1 MAEGEPGDEEI
12 LRRHMALFSRFPA
25 DIQTVILRF
34 VGLFLKGKRFE
45 GKNGL
50 EVTRLHHVLI
60 AGNAALVG
68 ATQRVSCFDSVR
80 WVLLY
85 PDLVHIDGEAFT
97 SSKVVLSWQCVLDES
112 MNPSLGANLVVHEF
126 AHVLD
131 YLLGVSH
138 STDNMVAAFEHCEE
152 VLVGEGETA
161 TLFRPEDI
169 ESPEEFFCA
178 ASELFFT
185 APVWLQQVYPG
196 LYGDLESLYG
206 LDMARYLPWEDGSPP
221 GSEEISE

>member
-1 MAEGEPGDEEI
+1 MIEGGLSDEQI
-12 LRRHMALFSRFPA
+12 LRRHMALFTRFPS
-25 DIQTVILRF
+25 DIQAVILRF
-34 VGLFLKGKRFE
+34 VALFLKGKRFE

-50 EVTRLHHVLI
+50 EITRLHQVLI

-80 WVLLY
+80 WLLLY
-85 PDLVHIDGEAFT
+85 PDLIHIDGEAFT
-97 SSKVVLSWQCVLDES
+97 ASKVVLSWECVLEES

-138 STDNMVAAFEHCEE
+138 STVSMVAAFEHCEE
-152 VLVGEGETA
+152 ALLGGGETF
-161 TLFRPEDI
+161 FRPEDV

-185 APVWLQQVYPG
+185 GPVWLQRVYPG
-196 LYGDLESLYG
+196 LYDDLVGLYG
-206 LDMARYLPWEDGSPP
+206 LDMALYPP
-221 GSEEISE
+221 DDNGCLSDEEAGE